1 LQNLLEEVAMN
12 KDFLKGSWDQI
23 RGRIKSEW
31 GKLTDDDLTRANGDI
46 EELVGIVRK
55 RYGYEEPEA
64 RSKVDEWLSNAE
76 EKFRALDKGEGEK
89 S

>member
-1 LQNLLEEVAMN
+1 MN

-23 RGRIKSEW
+23 KGRIKSEW
-31 GKLTDDDLTRANGDI
+31 GKLTDDDLTRANGDM

-64 RSKVDEWLSNAE
+64 RSKVDVWLSKAE
-76 EKFRALDKGEGEK
+76 DKIRSLDHSKGEK

>member
-1 LQNLLEEVAMN
+1 MN
-12 KDFLKGSWDQI
+12 TDFLKGSWDEI

-31 GKLTDDDLTRANGDI
+31 GKLTDDDLARANGDL

-55 RYGYEEPEA
+55 RYGYEESEA
-64 RSKVDEWLSNAE
+64 RSKVDEWLSKAE
-76 EKFRALDKGEGEK
+76 GKIRSLDEGQGDR

>member
-1 LQNLLEEVAMN
+1 MN

-31 GKLTDDDLTRANGDI
+31 GKLTEDDLTRANGDL

-55 RYGYEEPEA
+55 RYGYEESEA
-64 RSKVDEWLSNAE
+64 RSKVDEWLSKAE
-76 EKFRALDKGEGEK
+76 GKIRSLDQSKGGE